1 MARAGFWH
9 SRRDAQ
15 VIPLYFRVIGR
26 PEREDS
32 TGLLHE
38 LTSQRMTNKLRLDL
52 PGTLDDDVG
61 CRRFSLV
68 HHHIASIPAGVVL
81 RVSLSATASLRRCN
95 SRADGENISNDYW
108 LIAR

>member
-81 RVSLSATASLRRCN
+81 RVSLRSEERRVGKE
-95 SRADGENISNDYW
+95 SRFRWMGKEIE
-108 LIAR
+108 RKRG